1 MNKLK
6 LAAVLML
13 AVSGGAWAAPIPMPE
28 DPAAVAVRVKTEF
41 LHGWDGYV
49 QYAWG
54 HDELKPL
61 SKTPRDWYGQS
72 LLMTPVDALD
82 TLVLMGLKDQ
92 ADMARH
98 LIDTQLSFNKDIY
111 VKNF

>member
-1 MNKLK
+1 MNTLK
-6 LAAVLML
+6 LATLLML
-13 AVSGGAWAAPIPMPE
+13 VVSNGAWAAPAPE
-28 DPAAVAVRVKTEF
+28 APAVTAARVKTEF
-41 LHGWDGYV
+41 LHAWDGYV

-61 SKTPRDWYGQS
+61 SKMPRDWYGQS

-92 ADMARH
+92 ADKARQ
-98 LIDTQLSFNKDIY
+98 LIDTQLD
-111 VKNF
+111 